1 MDVNSIVSILSD
13 YLTYIDDIEKHFC
26 SQVKDQYD
34 AETELLK
41 VVRCI
46 IAIKRHHKIQDM
58 KTIDGSLII
67 DENADYFKV
76 VKEVIG
82 DYKTKLQLLLNLT
95 SLFEKQE
102 DVITVRE
109 TITASL
115 NDISVVGF

>member
-1 MDVNSIVSILSD
+1 MNVNSIVGILSD
-13 YLTYIDDIEKHFC
+13 YITYIDDIEKHVC

-41 VVRCI
+41 VIRCV
-46 IAIKRHHKIQDM
+46 IAIKKHHKIQDI
-58 KTIDGSLII
+58 KNIDGSLVI

-95 SLFEKQE
+95 SLIEKQE
-102 DVITVRE
+102 DITTVSE
-109 TITASL
+109 TITSSL
-115 NDISVVGF
+115 NDISVSGF

>member
-1 MDVNSIVSILSD
+1 MNVNSIVGILSD
-13 YLTYIDDIEKHFC
+13 YITYIDDIEKHVC
-26 SQVKDQYD
+26 SQVKDQYN

-58 KTIDGSLII
+58 KAIDSSLII

-82 DYKTKLQLLLNLT
+82 DYKAKLQLLLNLT
-95 SLFEKQE
+95 GLIEKQE
-102 DVITVRE
+102 DVITVSE
-109 TITASL
+109 TITSSL
-115 NDISVVGF
+115 NDISVSGF